1 MTSTSQTPGSGAR
14 AAHPEHL
21 GHVIFITA
29 AAAMGGFL
37 FGYDSAVINGAV
49 EAIRDRYD
57 IGSGTLAQV
66 IAIALIGCAIG
77 AATAGR
83 IADRIG
89 RIRCMRIASVLFTIS
104 AIGSALPFALWD
116 LAFWRIIG
124 GFAIGM
130 ASVIGPAYIA
140 EVSPAAYRG
149 RLGSFQQAAI
159 VIGIAI
165 SQLVNFGILQMA
177 DGKQRGTIGGLEAW
191 QWMLGVMVVPAL
203 LYGLLSFAIP
213 ESPRFLISVGKKDRA
228 REILREVE
236 GRNVDLDAR
245 VLEIETAMHREHKST
260 FKDLL
265 GSRFGFLPIVWVGIG
280 LSIFQQLVGINV
292 AFYYSATLWQSV
304 GIDPTDSFFWSFTT
318 SIVNI
323 IGTVIAMVL
332 VDRIG
337 RKPLALV
344 TRRYGDRSG
353 LRGLGLLRR
362 SGQRQTPD
370 RPGRRRPH
378 RGPCLRA
385 LLRPVVGCRGL
396 GLPRRDVPEQD
407 PRRRTRCR
415 RLRPVDRQLGDHRE
429 LPEPGRLEPVGHLHH
444 LRMLRR
450 ALDPLCAQ
458 VREGDQG
465 QGVGGDGLIPAAPLL
480 DHASPAR
487 AREPGTRAS
496 AYVIVRVRRRTA
508 AGCATPP
515 RPASHRTAD
524 AAPGCPPPVLPAA
537 AG

>member
-1 MTSTSQTPGSGAR
+1 MTSASQTSGSGAR

-49 EAIRDRYD
+49 EAIRDRYA

-89 RIRCMRIASVLFTIS
+89 RIRCMRIASVLFTVS

-165 SQLVNFGILQMA
+165 SQLVNFGILQIA
-177 DGKQRGTIGGLEAW
+177 DGDQRGTIGGLEAW
-191 QWMLGVMVVPAL
+191 QWMLGVMVVPAA

-213 ESPRFLISVGKKDRA
+213 ESPRFLISVGKKERA

-236 GRNVDLDAR
+236 GKTVDLDAR

-265 GSRFGFLPIVWVGIG
+265 GSRFGFLSIVWVGIG
-280 LSIFQQLVGINV
+280 LSVFQQLVGINV

-337 RKPLALV
+337 RKPLALA
-344 TRRYGDRSG
+344 GSAG
-353 LRGLGLLRR
+353 MAI
-362 SGQRQTPD
+362 
-370 RPGRRRPH
+370 
-378 RGPCLRA
+378 A
-385 LLRPVVGCRGL
+385 LAFEAWAFSADLVNGK
-396 GLPRRDVPEQD
+396 LP
-407 PRRRTRCR
+407 T
-415 RLRPVDRQLGDHRE
+415 
-429 LPEPGRLEPVGHLHH
+429 
-444 LRMLRR
+444 
-450 ALDPLCAQ
+450 A
-458 VREGDQG
+458 
-465 QGVGGDGLIPAAPLL
+465 QGVVALIAAHVFVLFFALSWGVVVWVFLGEMFPNRI
-480 DHASPAR
+480 R
-487 AREPGTRAS
+487 AAALGVAAS
-496 AYVIVRVRRRTA
+496 AQWIANWAITA
-508 AGCATPP
+508 SFP
-515 RPASHRTAD
+515 SLAD
-524 AAPGCPPPVLPAA
+524 WSLSGTYIIYTCFAVLSIPFVLKFVKETKGKALEEM
-537 AG
+537 G